1 MEPSASDTPFQPFVL
16 SGIRVDPGR
25 NLIIR
30 PDASIRVE
38 PRVMKLM
45 QFLGDHVDLTC
56 SREDIMAS
64 VWADSLP
71 NEEALT
77 QSVSKLRKALGDD
90 HRTLL
95 ETIRKV
101 GYRLNGPLSYV
112 SPEPS
117 ANPEKSDRA
126 ASPVSGKGPVFTRR
140 LIVSLAAMLLVAL
153 GISRVKVI
161 AVHHDGPVVDGPR
174 MVQIKMDENGNV
186 LNHQGIMT
194 TSDSTVVFKWIKKTE
209 QAERLASD
217 G

>member
-1 MEPSASDTPFQPFVL
+1 MEPSASDTPFKPFVL

-25 NLIIR
+25 NLIVR

-38 PRVMKLM
+38 PRVMELL

-64 VWADSLP
+64 VWTDSLP

-90 HRTLL
+90 NRTLL
-95 ETIRKV
+95 ETVRKV
-101 GYRLNGPLSYV
+101 GYRLNGPLLYV

-117 ANPEKSDRA
+117 QNPGGSDRA
-126 ASPVSGKGPVFTRR
+126 ASHASGLRPVFTRR

-161 AVHHDGPVVDGPR
+161 AIHHDGPVVDGPR
-174 MVQIKMDENGNV
+174 MVHIKMDENGSV

-194 TSDSTVVFKWIKKTE
+194 TSDSTVVFKWIKKSDK
-209 QAERLASD
+209 AERSASD